1 MSGADSTWARGV
13 CMDDARVVV
22 VGEIQPLGVG
32 DNTGFVLE
40 SNDGGVTFTDVTTD
54 GSPDTWSKCTIDAGG
69 RILVAGAGAVAT
81 LQ

>member
-1 MSGADSTWARGV
+1 
-13 CMDDARVVV
+13 VV
-22 VGEIQPLGVG
+22 VGEVQPLGAG

-40 SNDGGVTFTDVTTD
+40 STDGGATFADVTPD

-81 LQ
+81 FE